1 MPHPAARKL
10 QGGRRGPRQVTGK
23 RQVKATLRPGPVKA
37 ASRAADAPDEANDD
51 EDADEEEE
59 AMEVD
64 GAEAARGTDGTGSY
78 GYRQAL
84 QREKPPLVG
93 FRVSISGCARIKD
106 ELWELAVEYGAE
118 RHTGLLANTTHLV
131 AETRDSEKYRV
142 ALERGIRVMLPSW
155 LWAVQAAWKSG
166 NVVDYARL
174 EAEHRMQ
181 PLAGEYKDFIK
192 SELVRNGAQIAQ
204 TFDKAVTHL
213 IVAAPTSPHSQT
225 PSSDKLVQARKNRHH
240 LHPCLAVVWEGWI
253 EAAIA
258 RGGLHANDTKL
269 WTWRE
274 GEGPPVPPTVS
285 AMPAAGRRGSPAP
298 GRDQRPS
305 VLCAPSIPSLDV
317 EASEPDA
324 RPSVAPQDDAQILKK
339 RRIAQASS
347 LDNREGELAWALQL
361 PTAQAA
367 GASGNATI
375 ERRPVLSDADGLR
388 EVREPKADRAAGVKK
403 TAIRALG
410 ERRSEVWT
418 AARSDAKSLR
428 ADAAVA
434 DTNERLESGSFGAA
448 TRVRSGSH
456 EPEATSTA
464 AVPTIFA
471 DQSFALMEL
480 KGPDPSRLAEVVRA
494 HGGTPHLDPASDQL
508 AAADWVVV
516 DYVEPSQ
523 QFFQSDDPRVVS
535 VCWLELCIYAGALLP
550 PADRL
555 LERPLPYHCPLPGA
569 EALHVHFSGFS
580 DDGPVLHH
588 IRRFMSAIG
597 ATYSRQLSRKVTH
610 LVLASLDS
618 VPNASED
625 RLRAANPTKVAK
637 ALEWGIPV
645 VSLRELRL
653 QVDSLAVFDG
663 TVTTALQPAASS
675 LDLKDVTN
683 QYTDPGER
691 RSASEHAGTPLKA
704 VEQDLPHSTLAPVLK
719 PVDASPRSRSPAA
732 PASTTPP
739 APVPVDRT
747 RRASAQPARDPV
759 PKGLLRQQTSLL
771 LAQLGASTDPAA
783 ETPRGRAVPA
793 RTRTHRDKFGSEPA
807 REGHLITEI
816 QAPRPSPPQATQD
829 EGESIR
835 VDYDDSE
842 QAAARAQILKTLAM
856 ADGRAQD
863 VPETPGSTRTLRKR
877 SRA

>member
-1 MPHPAARKL
+1 MR
-10 QGGRRGPRQVTGK
+10 T
-23 RQVKATLRPGPVKA
+23 
-37 ASRAADAPDEANDD
+37 
-51 EDADEEEE
+51 
-59 AMEVD
+59 
-64 GAEAARGTDGTGSY
+64 
-78 GYRQAL
+78 
-84 QREKPPLVG
+84 
-93 FRVSISGCARIKD
+93 
-106 ELWELAVEYGAE
+106 
-118 RHTGLLANTTHLV
+118 
-131 AETRDSEKYRV
+131 
-142 ALERGIRVMLPSW
+142 
-155 LWAVQAAWKSG
+155 
-166 NVVDYARL
+166 
-174 EAEHRMQ
+174 
-181 PLAGEYKDFIK
+181 GEYKDFIK

-324 RPSVAPQDDAQILKK
+324 LPSVAPQDDAQILKK

-516 DYVEPSQ
+516 DYVEC
-523 QFFQSDDPRVVS
+523 VS
-535 VCWLELCIYAGALLP
+535 PLVAKRLLP
-550 PADRL
+550 AVPAFLLTGRNADRASNSSRATIRGSSACAGSSSASMR
-555 LERPLPYHCPLPGA
+555 ERSYRRPIA
-569 EALHVHFSGFS
+569 SS
-580 DDGPVLHH
+580 RGPC
-588 IRRFMSAIG
+588 R
-597 ATYSRQLSRKVTH
+597 
-610 LVLASLDS
+610 
-618 VPNASED
+618 
-625 RLRAANPTKVAK
+625 
-637 ALEWGIPV
+637 
-645 VSLRELRL
+645 
-653 QVDSLAVFDG
+653 
-663 TVTTALQPAASS
+663 TTAPSRAPKRSMSTSRGFPMTARSFIISAASC
-675 LDLKDVTN
+675 
-683 QYTDPGER
+683 R
-691 RSASEHAGTPLKA
+691 RSARRIVGSSRERRRTSCSLRWT
-704 VEQDLPHSTLAPVLK
+704 QCRTLPKIDSAP
-719 PVDASPRSRSPAA
+719 P
-732 PASTTPP
+732 
-739 APVPVDRT
+739 T
-747 RRASAQPARDPV
+747 RRRW
-759 PKGLLRQQTSLL
+759 LR
-771 LAQLGASTDPAA
+771 
-783 ETPRGRAVPA
+783 R
-793 RTRTHRDKFGSEPA
+793 
-807 REGHLITEI
+807 
-816 QAPRPSPPQATQD
+816 
-829 EGESIR
+829 
-835 VDYDDSE
+835 
-842 QAAARAQILKTLAM
+842 
-856 ADGRAQD
+856 
-863 VPETPGSTRTLRKR
+863 
-877 SRA
+877 